1 MKKRAC
7 FMNTKLTDNDK
18 NIARFSENLD
28 NIVVAYLTKIHFA
41 DLIYIMKI
49 QIAVIEREVEKSR
62 SKKHEQ
68 DH

>member
-1 MKKRAC
+1 
-7 FMNTKLTDNDK
+7 MNTKLTDNDK